1 MAESVEIKIEA
12 KDDASDVF
20 ESLRRQMDDTKQAM
34 DQLAQSAD
42 SLSFHQAVQ
51 GASDVNEAY
60 DKAFG
65 TVKQGIPIFGEL
77 GHAIMQGLG
86 LGAGLSIFAGITS
99 GIQSLV
105 GQLKSTVT
113 EASAAEEAQTRLRA
127 VLAATGGA
135 SGVTAQQVNDLAGE
149 MQNLTRFEDDTVVSA
164 SSVMLTFRHINSEVF
179 PRAIKAAGDLAAMWG
194 MDLTSAARM
203 VGRALDAPG
212 EGLGMLTRL
221 GVRFTDEQNK
231 MLQQMVATGQGAQA
245 QAMILDTLNS
255 KFGGTAQ
262 AMAGTYAGRLE
273 QLRNKFSDV
282 KEEIGNHLLPMLEM
296 LTERLS
302 RGIDSGGGIV
312 GWIGTQIDDF
322 AKQTRSALD
331 QLDLVG
337 KQISAIG
344 DFANAAANRFSEY
357 WRAAIGIVGTYF
369 ERLKA
374 QAAGVWATITGN
386 AAEAARQQGIV
397 ADLTASIAAQSA
409 NLGTV
414 LSTVAPI
421 MQSAWADMVQE
432 LHRLNIEIDIAAG
445 RKARIGP
452 ETGLPNTFAGQLAAI
467 TGGRLRAAATNAGVG
482 AGEAWGGG
490 FADGV
495 KNSNIPSAIEG
506 DIKAAQEKLKGL
518 VPEMFPDLNAPG
530 ANGPFENIFR
540 AADVAKR
547 GEDSPWAKVLGL
559 TQDQAKDIV
568 TKFGQGIIDESVKGL
583 IDIEALKKNAKL
595 KEVADAMTKQFGIEI
610 AGSAGASTELKT
622 AGSTL
627 IGTLKTGVDTAAPG
641 LVDGLKTTI
650 TTPIIEAF
658 DAATAAVDRLIAAM
672 ERLKAQST
680 KPPATGGTGG
690 GPGGGAPQLAPLR
703 YAARARGYA

>member
-105 GQLKSTVT
+105 GELKSTVT

-273 QLRNKFSDV
+273 QLRNKFSDI
-282 KEEIGNHLLPMLEM
+282 KEEIGGAFLPIL
-296 LTERLS
+296 ERLATKLGEFVGRIDLS
-302 RGIDSGGGIV
+302 RFVASI
-312 GWIGTQIDDF
+312 T
-322 AKQTRSALD
+322 
-331 QLDLVG
+331 
-337 KQISAIG
+337 SAIG
-344 DFANAAANRFSEY
+344 SLERTTTAMLSRFGQLGAIIGWVQSVTATFGAVWRSVFEQAGLSVRILAAYVLGLAAAQRGNFLQMADYFGQASNMQAELGEKS
-357 WRAAIGIVGTYF
+357 RALGIVLSEAAT
-369 ERLKA
+369 
-374 QAAGVWATITGN
+374 AAGSSW
-386 AAEAARQQGIV
+386 QG
-397 ADLTASIAAQSA
+397 L
-409 NLGTV
+409 LGT
-414 LSTVAPI
+414 LQKIETQIRNTYNTATLLDRAGNMLAGIKAGNWSGKQST
-421 MQSAWADMVQE
+421 
-432 LHRLNIEIDIAAG
+432 NDIA
-445 RKARIGP
+445 
-452 ETGLPNTFAGQLAAI
+452 
-467 TGGRLRAAATNAGVG
+467 NAGVG

-495 KNSNIPSAIEG
+495 KNSNIPNAIEG

-518 VPEMFPDLNAPG
+518 IPEMFPDLNAPG

-595 KEVADAMTKQFGIEI
+595 KEVADAMTKQFGAEI
-610 AGSAGASTELKT
+610 AGSASASTELKT